1 MRLDLLT
8 VMFDEPDG
16 LRLVGLGR
24 IPRCA
29 DCPRYSALVEAFHE
43 RREGAT
49 ASRRLPAVP
58 AACGFEACAPLAR
71 RYAAPIPVHAAPR
84 ATGRAALAS

>member
-8 VMFDEPDG
+8 VMFDDPDG

-29 DCPRYSALVEAFHE
+29 DCPRYTALVAAFHE

-49 ASRRLPAVP
+49 PSRRLPAAP
-58 AACGFEACAPLAR
+58 ATCGFEACAPLAR
-71 RYAAPIPVHAAPR
+71 RYAPAIPVHAAPR
-84 ATGRAALAS
+84 ATGRTALAS